1 MHRNIPGFSLIE
13 IAIVLI
19 IIGLISGMALPA
31 LISMLDWQ
39 KAATTAQNQEK
50 ILYALASYAIQN
62 KSLPYAA
69 NPGNS
74 YGKQDVTARRRRG
87 IVPYADLGLPESVAK
102 DGHRHWFT
110 YVVDHD
116 YAISPEKPHG
126 RSPMQNLKSK
136 LCEMPH
142 SSTYLH
148 LSPLHIKDG
157 QKNIALA
164 LISHGSE
171 GRGAYPNP
179 LGSGLMGS
187 DEKQNAT
194 SDKEIIDRPIS
205 QDPQNPFSHKVVWV
219 TASNLLAL
227 YGRSPCPPPEEM
239 PTPSKLRLYWGD
251 NPSQKKQGTVDDDVH

>member
-1 MHRNIPGFSLIE
+1 MRRNIPGFSLIE
-13 IAIVLI
+13 IAVVLI

-31 LISMLDWQ
+31 IITMLDWQ

-62 KSLPYAA
+62 RSLPYAA
-69 NPGNS
+69 KPINS
-74 YGKQDVTARRRRG
+74 YGKQDIETRRRRG
-87 IVPYADLGLPESVAK
+87 IVPYTDLGLSENVAK
-102 DGHRHWFT
+102 DGYHHWIT
-110 YVVDHD
+110 YVLDHD
-116 YAISPEKPHG
+116 YATLPEKPQG
-126 RSPMQNLKSK
+126 KLLMERPKNK
-136 LCEMPH
+136 LCEMPQ

-148 LSPLHIKDG
+148 LNPLHIKGG

-164 LISHGSE
+164 LISHGSK

-179 LGSGLMGS
+179 LESGLMGS

-227 YGRSPCPPPEEM
+227 YGRAPCPPIEDM
-239 PTPSKLRLYWGD
+239 PKPSNLRLYPGE
-251 NPSQKKQGTVDDDVH
+251 SSFQKK

>member
-1 MHRNIPGFSLIE
+1 MRRDISGFSLIE

-31 LISMLDWQ
+31 LISMRDWQ
-39 KAATTAQNQEK
+39 KATTTAQNQEK

-69 NPGNS
+69 NPTNF
-74 YGKQDVTARRRRG
+74 YGKQDISTRRRRG

-102 DGHRHWFT
+102 DGSHHWIT

-116 YAISPEKPHG
+116 YATLPEKSHG
-126 RSPMQNLKSK
+126 KSPMQQLRNK
-136 LCEMPH
+136 LCEMPQ
-142 SSTYLH
+142 SATYLH
-148 LSPLHIKDG
+148 LNPLHIKDG
-157 QKNIALA
+157 QKHIALA
-164 LISHGSE
+164 LISHGAE
-171 GRGAYPNP
+171 GRGAYPDP

-205 QDPQNPFSHKVVWV
+205 QDPQDPFSHKVVWV
-219 TASNLLAL
+219 TASNLLAT
-227 YGRSPCPPPEEM
+227 YGRSPCPPVEEM
-239 PTPSKLRLYWGD
+239 PTPSKLRLNWGEEF
-251 NPSQKKQGTVDDDVH
+251 SQKK